1 MTHYVTRDRWCA
13 LMRSFGTADH
23 LDMFGRVQAAY
34 SEPQRFYHDVTHI
47 DACLAQF
54 DAVLALAQAPAEVE
68 MALWMHDAVYV
79 PRASD
84 NERKSADWAVAFLR
98 SAGVSERRAELVEAH
113 IMATVHAVE
122 PASSDSRLV
131 VDIDLS
137 ILGRDEATYDAFE
150 RNVRRE
156 YRWVPWF
163 LYRRK
168 RIEVLRSFLDRSRI
182 YFTAAFHERFESSAR
197 ANLARAIAVLAS

>member
-1 MTHYVTRDRWCA
+1 
-13 LMRSFGTADH
+13 MRSFGTADH

-34 SEPQRFYHDVTHI
+34 SEPHRFYHDVTHI
-47 DACLAQF
+47 DACLAQL
-54 DAVLALAQAPAEVE
+54 DAVRALAQAPAEVE

-84 NERKSADWAVAFLR
+84 NERKSADWAAAFLQ
-98 SAGVSERRAELVEAH
+98 SAGVSKPRADRVEAH

-122 PASSDSRLV
+122 PAGADSRLV

-137 ILGRDEATYDAFE
+137 ILGRDEATYDLFE

-182 YFTAAFHERFESSAR
+182 YFTDTFHERFESAAR
-197 ANLARAIAVLAS
+197 ANLARAIATLAR